1 MNRDKVAIVTAS
13 AAASLLAG
21 LGLAS
26 TNVPL
31 AQTEPVK
38 DLTVAQALPSSLDQ
52 VNIAMPDSDGSPYPP
67 KPSIIG

>member
-1 MNRDKVAIVTAS
+1 MKRDKVVIVTAS

-21 LGLAS
+21 LGSAS

-38 DLTVAQALPSSLDQ
+38 DITVAQALPSSLDQ
-52 VNIAMPDSDGSPYPP
+52 VNIARPDSDGTPYPP
-67 KPSIIG
+67 SGGFIG